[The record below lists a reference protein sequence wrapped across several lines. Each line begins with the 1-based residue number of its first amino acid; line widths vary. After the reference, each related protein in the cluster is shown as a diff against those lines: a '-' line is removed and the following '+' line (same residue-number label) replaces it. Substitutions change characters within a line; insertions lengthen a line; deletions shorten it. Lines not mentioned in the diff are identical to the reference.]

1 MVTAAVHANTSS
13 HSTASSKCQ
22 CQWRQQPLVPAVPLP
37 TESDS
42 AREFSIARRASECQV
57 TVRVLLISVARKS
70 IQRLAGRAA
79 GAGSVFDGYV
89 LTAVQLNYFKKLKSM
104 QVQPL

>member
-1 MVTAAVHANTSS
+1 MA
-13 HSTASSKCQ
+13 TASSKCQ

-37 TESDS
+37 TCATSESDS
-42 AREFSIARRASECQV
+42 AREFSKARRASECQV